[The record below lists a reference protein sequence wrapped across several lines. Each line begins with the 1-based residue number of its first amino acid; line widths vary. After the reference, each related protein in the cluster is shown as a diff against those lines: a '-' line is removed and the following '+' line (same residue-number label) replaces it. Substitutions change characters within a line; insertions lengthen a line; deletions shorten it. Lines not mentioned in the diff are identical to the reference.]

1 MSVSISIFLDTRRIK
16 TTTGKYPVKLRL
28 SYKRIVKLY
37 LTIFDLT
44 DEDFKK
50 LNSPRIGGSLLEIKN
65 HLKEIR
71 KTTENAVDDLGEF
84 SFYEFEKNFIC
95 DNPLFKFRKRKEPA
109 PQLVKDSFD
118 FTPFLKRFP
127 ILSETHPQQGLIS
140 IVFQS
145 YIKSLIRHERIG
157 SAFNYSGTYNSLKQF
172 RGNVLFKDITVDY
185 LYDFEHWMLGRGLAK
200 ATVGIKL
207 RPLRAIFNLAIEEEI
222 IRKDRNYPFGRRRYQ
237 IPASRNL
244 KKALQMADVQKVY
257 LDRPACPIESKAR
270 DYWLFCYFANGMNP
284 KDVAQLKYRN
294 IQGDYLVFERA
305 KTELSTRSNP
315 KLITIFLTEDLMDII
330 NRLGNSDKSPAN
342 YIFPILRHS
351 VSALERFD
359 MVRAFNKF
367 INDGMAKIAERVGN
381 EKKVTTLVSRH
392 TFSTQMKKAGATT
405 EYIQEALGHTDKR
418 TTEHYLDSFDK
429 EVKKEFALRLT
440 QFKSA

>member
-1 MSVSISIFLDTRRIK
+1 M
-16 TTTGKYPVKLRL
+16 
-28 SYKRIVKLY
+28 
-37 LTIFDLT
+37 
-44 DEDFKK
+44 
-50 LNSPRIGGSLLEIKN
+50 
-65 HLKEIR
+65 KEIR

-109 PQLVKDSFD
+109 PQFVKDSFD

-145 YIKSLIRHERIG
+145 YIKSLIRHGRIG

-207 RPLRAIFNLAIEEEI
+207 RPLRAVFNLAIEDGI

-244 KKALQMADVQKVY
+244 KKTLQMTDVQKIY
-257 LDRPACPIESKAR
+257 QDRPECPIESKAR
-270 DYWLFCYFANGMNP
+270 DYWLFCYLTNGM
-284 KDVAQLKYRN
+284 
-294 IQGDYLVFERA
+294 IQ
-305 KTELSTRSNP
+305 
-315 KLITIFLTEDLMDII
+315 
-330 NRLGNSDKSPAN
+330 
-342 YIFPILRHS
+342 
-351 VSALERFD
+351 
-359 MVRAFNKF
+359 
-367 INDGMAKIAERVGN
+367 KI
-381 EKKVTTLVSRH
+381 
-392 TFSTQMKKAGATT
+392 
-405 EYIQEALGHTDKR
+405 
-418 TTEHYLDSFDK
+418 
-429 EVKKEFALRLT
+429 
-440 QFKSA
+440 